1 MPKSLRLLAIAG
13 LACLGAAAAVADGSH
28 GLPGNQ
34 RPPSG
39 VIHVSAGGERLTV
52 WPYTTDDLRTPSDP
66 VNLVFL
72 NADPRAI
79 RQELLKLDG
88 DRTGSPFAALPMG
101 DCTWE
106 DGMGNEQAAFGRP
119 ERWVGG
125 AIQLVCVHHGFPLGD
140 PAVPFRYHVRL
151 FRIGAHTLGGA
162 HFELLIPGTAEH
174 EALSWDLARELV
186 AYDLGPGRAG
196 AVIVPPELVGLIPG
210 GYFRAVRRPIYDGLT
225 GPSSPPGLMYFLE
238 TVLRL
243 VPPDATSDVPIPTS
257 GEARAF
263 ITDIEFAPARTHEVT
278 TTQVDYGVD
287 VPKPFCA
294 TGPGDFVHLGGRLQ
308 FTLSVSTLPSGHYER
323 THTIGGT
330 LRVTPLGPGAG
341 PAADASIFELHRAWI
356 GDRRAQATEQAQ
368 QSLLGDPFQTKAW
381 SFAAGDVDRFLEKVV
396 CGVE

>member
-39 VIHVSAGGERLTV
+39 VIHVSAGGENLV
-52 WPYTTDDLRTPSDP
+52 LWPYTTDDFATPSDP
-66 VNLVFL
+66 INLIFP

-88 DRTGSPFAALPMG
+88 SRGAPFAGLPMG

-140 PAVPFRYHVRL
+140 PALPFRYHVRL
-151 FRIGAHTLGGA
+151 FRVGAHTLGAA

-174 EALSWDLARELV
+174 EALSWDLARGLV
-186 AYDLGPGRAG
+186 AYDLARTGT
-196 AVIVPPELVGLIPG
+196 VVPPPEPIGLIPAG
-210 GYFRAVRRPIYDGLT
+210 TFGVVRRPIWQGLVDLGGGALIPLLEGLGLYPAP
-225 GPSSPPGLMYFLE
+225 GPG
-238 TVLRL
+238 
-243 VPPDATSDVPIPTS
+243 DVPIPTS
-257 GEARAF
+257 GEALALV
-263 ITDIEFAPARTHEVT
+263 TDIEFAPTRTHLVT

-356 GDRRAQATEQAQ
+356 GDGRAQATEQAQ

-396 CGVE
+396 CGSE